1 MQITIETGIKGR
13 GETHSLRA
21 AAAAIGHDFAA
32 FEPEMGIPTKRLKS
46 DLVAVYRMPSV
57 PVNAYRS
64 ETGFFSGAM
73 HFDRRGLWERS
84 SFHDDAAMDEVRA
97 YQPPSEADAV
107 LAAMRANG
115 SKYKQPKHDY
125 EWHGVVLAAQKEN
138 DKSVRFVYDV
148 KWRDKFW
155 PFVEAAC
162 KRYGKDL
169 LIKMHPKLDGTQILP
184 FMNVAKRHKC
194 QCEAVNLSV
203 FDKCRFALVFNST
216 VAVDCW
222 LRGIPVVQYAPGYFS
237 HTGAVTFTN
246 GTFVDEP
253 GDTKD
258 MARKMLDFLAWR
270 YCFRQDMDNRE
281 FVAMLVE
288 MAKAP
293 KDVTFPMPERYS
305 YGAQVLKAIR
315 RLQAQQGTHIPQS
328 EVA

>member
-13 GETHSLRA
+13 NETRSCRA
-21 AAAAIGHDFAA
+21 AAAAMGHDFAA
-32 FEPEMGIPTKRLKS
+32 FETEMGVPPKRLNGEF
-46 DLVAVYRMPSV
+46 VAVYRSPCI
-57 PVNAYRS
+57 PVNAYRA

-84 SFHDDAAMDEVRA
+84 SFRDDAAMDEVRA
-97 YQPPSEADAV
+97 YQPPPEAKEVMDAICG
-107 LAAMRANG
+107 LG
-115 SKYKQPKHDY
+115 SKYRQPTNSFD
-125 EWHGVVLAAQKEN
+125 WDGIVLAAQKDN
-138 DKSVRFVYDV
+138 DKSVNFVYDAQ
-148 KWRDKFW
+148 WRHKFW